1 MRAKAT
7 PWHSTREQ
15 IEVAISQSPARQT
28 LNAGRAPESRI
39 VQSCPLPREVQ
50 DLLPVICRTR
60 LLKKS
65 APVGNALLARV
76 VALGRCGS
84 GHKRP
89 SHSR

>member
-50 DLLPVICRTR
+50 DLLDARGGLTMDSSSDDELEGTVSRFQVR
-60 LLKKS
+60 LC
-65 APVGNALLARV
+65 V
-76 VALGRCGS
+76 S
-84 GHKRP
+84 GV
-89 SHSR
+89 